1 MKLKLLT
8 ITCLIVGNLLAQNN
22 FEGIIADIKTKEPL
36 PFVNIGII
44 NKNIGTVSKSDGFFS
59 IPLKNSEKKDMIR
72 FSMIG
77 YKSLSQSINSFSNE
91 YYIGDTILLEP
102 EDFALPEIV
111 LTDKNW
117 KYKTLGCKTKAKHIS
132 AGFSNNELGNEV
144 GVIIPISNSPTVLES
159 FNFQINQNIYD
170 PITFRVNIYSLRNG
184 LPDKSLLTENIIIQ
198 TKIKSGQIKIDLKKY
213 NIWVEDDF
221 YIGIEMIEDLKSSG
235 FFFSAK
241 PLNGPIITRYT
252 SQGEWNKV
260 KGLGIGFNVEVKY

>member
-117 KYKTLGCKTKAKHIS
+117 KYK
-132 AGFSNNELGNEV
+132 
-144 GVIIPISNSPTVLES
+144 
-159 FNFQINQNIYD
+159 
-170 PITFRVNIYSLRNG
+170 
-184 LPDKSLLTENIIIQ
+184 
-198 TKIKSGQIKIDLKKY
+198 KIK
-213 NIWVEDDF
+213 
-221 YIGIEMIEDLKSSG
+221 
-235 FFFSAK
+235 
-241 PLNGPIITRYT
+241 
-252 SQGEWNKV
+252 
-260 KGLGIGFNVEVKY
+260 